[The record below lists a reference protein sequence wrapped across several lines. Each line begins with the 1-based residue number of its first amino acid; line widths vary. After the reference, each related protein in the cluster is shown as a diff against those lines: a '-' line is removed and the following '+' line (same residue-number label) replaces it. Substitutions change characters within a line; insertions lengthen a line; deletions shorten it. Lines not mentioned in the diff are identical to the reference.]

1 MLTPKCIRLVC
12 KGIYPT
18 LIILLVALQRSTPDT
33 VFTEMSEYQ
42 MTLEPMRFKE
52 ASLTIKSR
60 KGPRNT
66 YDSELFTDTNT
77 GESSARSGD
86 FERGVV

>member
-1 MLTPKCIRLVC
+1 MLTPNCVQ
-12 KGIYPT
+12 GIYPT

-42 MTLEPMRFKE
+42 MTLEPMRFKKV
-52 ASLTIKSR
+52 SLNGKSL

-66 YDSELFTDTNT
+66 FDSGMFTDTNA
-77 GESSARSGD
+77 GESFARSG
-86 FERGVV
+86 GSGHGAV